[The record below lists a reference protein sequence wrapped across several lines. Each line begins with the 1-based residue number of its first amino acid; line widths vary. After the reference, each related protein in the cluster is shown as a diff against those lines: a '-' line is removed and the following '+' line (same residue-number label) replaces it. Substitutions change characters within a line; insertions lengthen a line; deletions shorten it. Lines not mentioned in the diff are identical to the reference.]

1 MAVLDQ
7 ELGDLRG
14 VQRAIGGVVAKALP
28 AKAPGSS

>member
-7 ELGDLRG
+7 ELGDLHR
-14 VQRAIGGVVAKALP
+14 VQRAIGGAVAKAF